1 MGPKKQ
7 EPESLESPKGKETAS
22 ELADEANETG
32 SGNAI
37 PSSEGGAASSGASVE
52 ASEPEMTKSA
62 KKRQRKAEAKAA
74 LRGMKTLIGDVKQGM
89 AEKKQREAAREGD
102 ATSTEPEPE
111 TAPEPVPERD
121 AVPEAHRSRR
131 SLDEKTPAS
140 SPPRETPPPPDEKRE
155 TRNDSETPSRS
166 RNPYATATE
175 SAADSALLAEAHAAY
190 AERRVADAARLYEG
204 AAAENGAGYA
214 PLMAL
219 RAHEGDATQALA
231 ALRAAAAAP
240 GAATFAAQ
248 ETREMAAALGRLF
261 VTSAAARAGASRE
274 SRVAR
279 VAFPTP
285 DGWFEPGRREETVA
299 PLAARR
305 LIADARPALACGLT
319 LRGLDPD
326 RFTNRGEGRDEG
338 AAKRGVVAA
347 SAPSAMAAAEALRVA
362 RPDTR
367 GWRLAARLLAA
378 AGRALSGAD
387 ASAAKA
393 CLMASA
399 GVLAGGVGTA
409 VPDPLEAVAESE
421 WALASEPGMD
431 ETFAEEARGVVVAAA
446 AEACADRVV
455 AAVAARVPSAESL
468 EKSRFEP
475 DAPERGRGYPKPPAA
490 LVSALRALVGCV
502 SATGASGAE
511 AAHGAL
517 YRAADAVW
525 ALSCLDA
532 YEAKAAAHAKRVTE
546 VSESEL
552 GRAAAALASAAA
564 PSNAFGWDPH
574 VVLALCARSCV
585 SIASPAPELAD
596 AVASLAPPGASD
608 ALLATLE
615 TLRGKAA
622 EAAKR
627 EDARSKKP
635 RMGTDG
641 GALLFAAERDRSRFV
656 AGVVDAARLAA
667 EGGAAAASAAVAA
680 CPSGA
685 VGDALASVA
694 GRAARDS
701 LAVGAETPPSV
712 SAKKWWAANHA
723 EAVLDPLDEHV
734 SPDGVPGGRAR
745 DPLPRLLGLE
755 PEPKRAPPPRL
766 TRVSLDDSRQPL
778 GSAAGSRFT
787 TPTKLAT
794 PDARA
799 RVEAR
804 VREAASA
811 AKSPGFGSALKRRFE
826 AASAPPTPLDAAA
839 TSIRKEAASLRVS
852 LTNAARA
859 DAEATRATFDAAR
872 ERLLRASRDSAFSS
886 ALDASA
892 EDGAG
897 DAEDADFFE
906 TTAEL
911 DDDASG
917 AFVSAPSTPSA
928 IARAFDWKGGESRDV
943 DRGNATSEA
952 TGSEENAATVE
963 GNVAPGEATV
973 GGLLAV
979 LSDPSASDPG
989 EDVDDAHLDVFF
1001 AARAAEED
1009 SDGEADEKRG
1019 DGKGKAVVP
1028 EKDEVRGLSP
1038 SPETPGDRDPEGLR
1052 AVEAA
1057 TRAAREAGA
1066 AAKAAAA
1073 TRSENMTSEARE
1085 ARDAAVAAAV
1095 VRAADASAR
1104 SRARARRRAAQAAQA
1119 VADAAALENLKTLRR
1134 AKQAAPRGSGGPNP
1148 PPATATSGR
1157 SGVSFA
1163 VDSARDPERAAR
1175 IAKSSAMTGMP
1186 ARLLSRVTPLV
1197 TPFERVAEDQAT
1209 HLRLLSRDAR
1219 RRDAERGDGEGA
1231 GKGERWIMDA
1241 NDALTA
1247 WAAASALEEASAASE
1262 ARLTRALAEAS
1273 EEQLRALEAA
1283 ARAARGA
1290 APADDA
1296 VKNDAVKND
1305 AAEIST
1311 ETSVRSEKENTRVPS
1326 SAVAIPPEAGTDVS
1340 ASEQKRTPKPTSVSE
1355 TVSEA
1360 PPFSVDAALA
1370 RFDPTRV
1377 RASAPIREDAF
1388 LSAAESAAAE
1398 AARLGP
1404 SARELYYA
1412 SYKAAMQE
1420 ATASLNRSDAS
1431 AVLAAAAGAARSVR
1445 GASSE
1450 GASAGPSP
1458 SRVEPSPNPARRR
1471 ADAALARRRAAS
1483 GTAGP
1488 LGASAPG
1495 DGVRAST
1502 REAYARASRGADF
1515 DGNRNSVAAEC
1526 ARDRKGGTSPPERGP
1541 SNAVSA
1547 SGRSLP
1553 PDPFEPLLRWTQKE
1567 GGRALARLWDVERS
1581 ALAAAGK
1588 ECAEKENAMRR
1599 VDAASFAARELLP
1612 LAAKGAASLAYLD
1625 ACLAVD
1631 APGERDPLTLTAF
1644 VRALRDSA
1652 RATAAASQG
1661 ADGAREGENGGGP
1674 PGTPS
1679 VSKSDREPRA
1689 GGGGGALAGAT
1700 ARSHESAI
1708 ARVAELVDAAVGT
1721 LKRRFQRE
1729 GNAHGGVDPVTL
1741 TRFLADASVAP
1752 GDARA
1757 ALAELRKWEGFPL
1770 DVRFARFRRAMRPR
1784 SVRLA
1789 ERKRAEPEARE
1800 ETRGDAFGPEIEA
1813 ELASARAD
1821 RLAAEGRSR
1830 GAFAPGKALERSP
1843 VKVDVFRPSASS
1855 PTRAGVNG
1863 ASSPS
1868 ARNSLPARNSPS
1880 AYRTPEKFSKT
1891 PRGRFGASGSKS
1903 GSRASPFSAAGERAA
1918 TRAEAELAAAL
1929 EASPAG
1935 DGGSPVT
1942 TARAPLSVAS
1952 SGLSH
1957 RRRLVSKSTEKLTA
1971 ARRPFSPAAARAKNA
1986 AEAAE
1991 GFRNINETLSQLEAN
2006 AERFENDLLRSSATM
2021 AAMDAARRER
2031 EDAATAALLR
2041 RARDA
2046 RARAEAEDKAELAA
2060 RRVVAKRQSKK

>member
-62 KKRQRKAEAKAA
+62 KKRRRKAEAKAA

-121 AVPEAHRSRR
+121 AVPEAHRSRS

-140 SPPRETPPPPDEKRE
+140 SPPREKTPDEKRE

-175 SAADSALLAEAHAAY
+175 SAAASALLAEAHAAY

-231 ALRAAAAAP
+231 ALRAAAAVP

-274 SRVAR
+274 SRAAH

-378 AGRALSGAD
+378 AGRALSGVD

-421 WALASEPGMD
+421 WALASEPGVD
-431 ETFAEEARGVVVAAA
+431 ETLAEEARGVVVAAA

-574 VVLALCARSCV
+574 VVLAFCARSCA

-680 CPSGA
+680 CPSAA

-712 SAKKWWAANHA
+712 SAEKWWAANHA

-872 ERLLRASRDSAFSS
+872 ERLLRASRDSAFSIG

-928 IARAFDWKGGESRDV
+928 LARAFDWKGGESRDV
-943 DRGNATSEA
+943 DRGNAPSEA
-952 TGSEENAATVE
+952 TGSEENAASREE

-973 GGLLAV
+973 GDLLAV

-989 EDVDDAHLDVFF
+989 EDADDAHLDVFF

-1009 SDGEADEKRG
+1009 SDGEADEERG

-1028 EKDEVRGLSP
+1028 EKDEERGWSP

-1134 AKQAAPRGSGGPNP
+1134 AKQAAPRGSGGPDP

-1296 VKNDAVKND
+1296 VKNDA
-1305 AAEIST
+1305 AEIST
-1311 ETSVRSEKENTRVPS
+1311 ETFVRSEKENARVPPS

-1340 ASEQKRTPKPTSVSE
+1340 ASEQKRTP
-1355 TVSEA
+1355 VSEA

-1370 RFDPTRV
+1370 RFDPTRA

-1412 SYKAAMQE
+1412 SYKAAMEE

-1445 GASSE
+1445 GASKE
-1450 GASAGPSP
+1450 GASAD
-1458 SRVEPSPNPARRR
+1458 PSPNPARRR
-1471 ADAALARRRAAS
+1471 AEAALTRRRAAS

-1488 LGASAPG
+1488 VGASAPG

-1502 REAYARASRGADF
+1502 REAYARASRGADS
-1515 DGNRNSVAAEC
+1515 DGTLNRNSVAAEY
-1526 ARDRKGGTSPPERGP
+1526 ARDGKDRKGGTHSPLYSRVP

-1547 SGRSLP
+1547 SARSLP

-1588 ECAEKENAMRR
+1588 ACAEKENAMRR

-1612 LAAKGAASLAYLD
+1612 LEAKGAASLAYLD

-1661 ADGAREGENGGGP
+1661 ADGAREGEAGSGP

-1789 ERKRAEPEARE
+1789 ERKRSEPETSKE
-1800 ETRGDAFGPEIEA
+1800 ETRSDAFGPEIEA

-1821 RLAAEGRSR
+1821 RLAAEGLSSR
-1830 GAFAPGKALERSP
+1830 GAFTPGKKLERSP
-1843 VKVDVFRPSASS
+1843 VKVDVSLLDPSASS
-1855 PTRAGVNG
+1855 PTRAGVTRA

-1868 ARNSLPARNSPS
+1868 ARLSARNSPS
-1880 AYRTPEKFSKT
+1880 AYRTPEKSPVSKSA
-1891 PRGRFGASGSKS
+1891 PRGRFGASGSKNPA

-1935 DGGSPVT
+1935 DGGSPVIT
-1942 TARAPLSVAS
+1942 NHAS

-1957 RRRLVSKSTEKLTA
+1957 RRRLVSRSTEKLTA
-1971 ARRPFSPAAARAKNA
+1971 ARRPFSPAAPFSPKNA

-1991 GFRNINETLSQLEAN
+1991 GFRNINETLSRLEAN

-2046 RARAEAEDKAELAA
+2046 RARAEAEDKAELEA

>member
-1 MGPKKQ
+1 M
-7 EPESLESPKGKETAS
+7 
-22 ELADEANETG
+22 
-32 SGNAI
+32 
-37 PSSEGGAASSGASVE
+37 
-52 ASEPEMTKSA
+52 
-62 KKRQRKAEAKAA
+62 
-74 LRGMKTLIGDVKQGM
+74 
-89 AEKKQREAAREGD
+89 
-102 ATSTEPEPE
+102 
-111 TAPEPVPERD
+111 
-121 AVPEAHRSRR
+121 
-131 SLDEKTPAS
+131 
-140 SPPRETPPPPDEKRE
+140 
-155 TRNDSETPSRS
+155 
-166 RNPYATATE
+166 
-175 SAADSALLAEAHAAY
+175 
-190 AERRVADAARLYEG
+190 
-204 AAAENGAGYA
+204 
-214 PLMAL
+214 
-219 RAHEGDATQALA
+219 
-231 ALRAAAAAP
+231 
-240 GAATFAAQ
+240 
-248 ETREMAAALGRLF
+248 
-261 VTSAAARAGASRE
+261 
-274 SRVAR
+274 
-279 VAFPTP
+279 
-285 DGWFEPGRREETVA
+285 
-299 PLAARR
+299 
-305 LIADARPALACGLT
+305 
-319 LRGLDPD
+319 
-326 RFTNRGEGRDEG
+326 
-338 AAKRGVVAA
+338 
-347 SAPSAMAAAEALRVA
+347 
-362 RPDTR
+362 
-367 GWRLAARLLAA
+367 
-378 AGRALSGAD
+378 
-387 ASAAKA
+387 
-393 CLMASA
+393 
-399 GVLAGGVGTA
+399 
-409 VPDPLEAVAESE
+409 
-421 WALASEPGMD
+421 
-431 ETFAEEARGVVVAAA
+431 
-446 AEACADRVV
+446 
-455 AAVAARVPSAESL
+455 
-468 EKSRFEP
+468 
-475 DAPERGRGYPKPPAA
+475 
-490 LVSALRALVGCV
+490 
-502 SATGASGAE
+502 
-511 AAHGAL
+511 
-517 YRAADAVW
+517 
-525 ALSCLDA
+525 
-532 YEAKAAAHAKRVTE
+532 
-546 VSESEL
+546 
-552 GRAAAALASAAA
+552 
-564 PSNAFGWDPH
+564 
-574 VVLALCARSCV
+574 

-734 SPDGVPGGRAR
+734 SPDGVPGDARATPCR
-745 DPLPRLLGLE
+745 ACSASSPSRS
-755 PEPKRAPPPRL
+755 APPPRL

-859 DAEATRATFDAAR
+859 DAEATRAMFDAAR

-917 AFVSAPSTPSA
+917 AFVPAPSTPSA
-928 IARAFDWKGGESRDV
+928 IAKAFDWKGGESRDV

-1283 ARAARGA
+1283 ARAARA

-1296 VKNDAVKND
+1296 
-1305 AAEIST
+1305 
-1311 ETSVRSEKENTRVPS
+1311 EK
-1326 SAVAIPPEAGTDVS
+1326 
-1340 ASEQKRTPKPTSVSE
+1340 
-1355 TVSEA
+1355 
-1360 PPFSVDAALA
+1360 
-1370 RFDPTRV
+1370 
-1377 RASAPIREDAF
+1377 
-1388 LSAAESAAAE
+1388 
-1398 AARLGP
+1398 
-1404 SARELYYA
+1404 
-1412 SYKAAMQE
+1412 
-1420 ATASLNRSDAS
+1420 
-1431 AVLAAAAGAARSVR
+1431 
-1445 GASSE
+1445 
-1450 GASAGPSP
+1450 
-1458 SRVEPSPNPARRR
+1458 RRR
-1471 ADAALARRRAAS
+1471 EKRRRRN
-1483 GTAGP
+1483 
-1488 LGASAPG
+1488 LHR
-1495 DGVRAST
+1495 DL
-1502 REAYARASRGADF
+1502 RE
-1515 DGNRNSVAAEC
+1515 
-1526 ARDRKGGTSPPERGP
+1526 K
-1541 SNAVSA
+1541 
-1547 SGRSLP
+1547 
-1553 PDPFEPLLRWTQKE
+1553 
-1567 GGRALARLWDVERS
+1567 
-1581 ALAAAGK
+1581 
-1588 ECAEKENAMRR
+1588 
-1599 VDAASFAARELLP
+1599 
-1612 LAAKGAASLAYLD
+1612 
-1625 ACLAVD
+1625 
-1631 APGERDPLTLTAF
+1631 
-1644 VRALRDSA
+1644 
-1652 RATAAASQG
+1652 
-1661 ADGAREGENGGGP
+1661 REGEHTRAILRRRDSSRDGHGRFRV
-1674 PGTPS
+1674 GTETHAETD
-1679 VSKSDREPRA
+1679 VGLGDRL
-1689 GGGGGALAGAT
+1689 GGAAVQRG
-1700 ARSHESAI
+1700 R
-1708 ARVAELVDAAVGT
+1708 RV
-1721 LKRRFQRE
+1721 
-1729 GNAHGGVDPVTL
+1729 
-1741 TRFLADASVAP
+1741 
-1752 GDARA
+1752 
-1757 ALAELRKWEGFPL
+1757 
-1770 DVRFARFRRAMRPR
+1770 
-1784 SVRLA
+1784 
-1789 ERKRAEPEARE
+1789 
-1800 ETRGDAFGPEIEA
+1800 
-1813 ELASARAD
+1813 
-1821 RLAAEGRSR
+1821 
-1830 GAFAPGKALERSP
+1830 GAF
-1843 VKVDVFRPSASS
+1843 RP
-1855 PTRAGVNG
+1855 
-1863 ASSPS
+1863 
-1868 ARNSLPARNSPS
+1868 
-1880 AYRTPEKFSKT
+1880 
-1891 PRGRFGASGSKS
+1891 
-1903 GSRASPFSAAGERAA
+1903 
-1918 TRAEAELAAAL
+1918 
-1929 EASPAG
+1929 
-1935 DGGSPVT
+1935 
-1942 TARAPLSVAS
+1942 
-1952 SGLSH
+1952 
-1957 RRRLVSKSTEKLTA
+1957 
-1971 ARRPFSPAAARAKNA
+1971 
-1986 AEAAE
+1986 
-1991 GFRNINETLSQLEAN
+1991 
-2006 AERFENDLLRSSATM
+2006 
-2021 AAMDAARRER
+2021 
-2031 EDAATAALLR
+2031 
-2041 RARDA
+2041 DA
-2046 RARAEAEDKAELAA
+2046 RARLSAYPRGRVPLGGGIRRRRGGAA
-2060 RRVVAKRQSKK
+2060 RTERARALLRLVQGGHAGGHRVAEQERRLGGPGGGRRRGAIRPRSFFRGSFGGSLSLAR

>member
-121 AVPEAHRSRR
+121 EVPEAHRSRS

-140 SPPRETPPPPDEKRE
+140 SPPREKTPDEKRE

-175 SAADSALLAEAHAAY
+175 SAAASALLAEAHAAY

-231 ALRAAAAAP
+231 ALRAAAAVP

-248 ETREMAAALGRLF
+248 ETRDMAAALGRLF

-274 SRVAR
+274 SRAAH

-338 AAKRGVVAA
+338 SAKRGVVAA

-421 WALASEPGMD
+421 WALASEPGVD
-431 ETFAEEARGVVVAAA
+431 ETLAEEARGVVVAAA

-574 VVLALCARSCV
+574 VVLAFCARSCA

-680 CPSGA
+680 CPSAA

-712 SAKKWWAANHA
+712 SAEKWWAANHA

-872 ERLLRASRDSAFSS
+872 ERLLRASRDSAFSIS

-911 DDDASG
+911 DDDDSG

-928 IARAFDWKGGESRDV
+928 LARAFDWKGGESRDV
-943 DRGNATSEA
+943 DRGNAPSEA
-952 TGSEENAATVE
+952 MGSEENAATAE

-973 GGLLAV
+973 GDLLAV

-989 EDVDDAHLDVFF
+989 EDADDAHLDVFF

-1009 SDGEADEKRG
+1009 SDGEADEERG

-1028 EKDEVRGLSP
+1028 EKDEERGWSP

-1104 SRARARRRAAQAAQA
+1104 SRARARA
-1119 VADAAALENLKTLRR
+1119 
-1134 AKQAAPRGSGGPNP
+1134 AAPR
-1148 PPATATSGR
+1148 R
-1157 SGVSFA
+1157 
-1163 VDSARDPERAAR
+1163 
-1175 IAKSSAMTGMP
+1175 
-1186 ARLLSRVTPLV
+1186 
-1197 TPFERVAEDQAT
+1197 
-1209 HLRLLSRDAR
+1209 
-1219 RRDAERGDGEGA
+1219 
-1231 GKGERWIMDA
+1231 
-1241 NDALTA
+1241 
-1247 WAAASALEEASAASE
+1247 
-1262 ARLTRALAEAS
+1262 
-1273 EEQLRALEAA
+1273 
-1283 ARAARGA
+1283 
-1290 APADDA
+1290 
-1296 VKNDAVKND
+1296 
-1305 AAEIST
+1305 
-1311 ETSVRSEKENTRVPS
+1311 
-1326 SAVAIPPEAGTDVS
+1326 
-1340 ASEQKRTPKPTSVSE
+1340 
-1355 TVSEA
+1355 
-1360 PPFSVDAALA
+1360 
-1370 RFDPTRV
+1370 
-1377 RASAPIREDAF
+1377 
-1388 LSAAESAAAE
+1388 
-1398 AARLGP
+1398 
-1404 SARELYYA
+1404 
-1412 SYKAAMQE
+1412 
-1420 ATASLNRSDAS
+1420 
-1431 AVLAAAAGAARSVR
+1431 
-1445 GASSE
+1445 
-1450 GASAGPSP
+1450 
-1458 SRVEPSPNPARRR
+1458 
-1471 ADAALARRRAAS
+1471 
-1483 GTAGP
+1483 
-1488 LGASAPG
+1488 
-1495 DGVRAST
+1495 
-1502 REAYARASRGADF
+1502 
-1515 DGNRNSVAAEC
+1515 
-1526 ARDRKGGTSPPERGP
+1526 
-1541 SNAVSA
+1541 
-1547 SGRSLP
+1547 
-1553 PDPFEPLLRWTQKE
+1553 
-1567 GGRALARLWDVERS
+1567 
-1581 ALAAAGK
+1581 
-1588 ECAEKENAMRR
+1588 
-1599 VDAASFAARELLP
+1599 
-1612 LAAKGAASLAYLD
+1612 
-1625 ACLAVD
+1625 
-1631 APGERDPLTLTAF
+1631 
-1644 VRALRDSA
+1644 
-1652 RATAAASQG
+1652 
-1661 ADGAREGENGGGP
+1661 
-1674 PGTPS
+1674 
-1679 VSKSDREPRA
+1679 
-1689 GGGGGALAGAT
+1689 
-1700 ARSHESAI
+1700 
-1708 ARVAELVDAAVGT
+1708 
-1721 LKRRFQRE
+1721 
-1729 GNAHGGVDPVTL
+1729 
-1741 TRFLADASVAP
+1741 
-1752 GDARA
+1752 
-1757 ALAELRKWEGFPL
+1757 
-1770 DVRFARFRRAMRPR
+1770 
-1784 SVRLA
+1784 
-1789 ERKRAEPEARE
+1789 
-1800 ETRGDAFGPEIEA
+1800 
-1813 ELASARAD
+1813 
-1821 RLAAEGRSR
+1821 
-1830 GAFAPGKALERSP
+1830 
-1843 VKVDVFRPSASS
+1843 
-1855 PTRAGVNG
+1855 
-1863 ASSPS
+1863 
-1868 ARNSLPARNSPS
+1868 
-1880 AYRTPEKFSKT
+1880 
-1891 PRGRFGASGSKS
+1891 
-1903 GSRASPFSAAGERAA
+1903 
-1918 TRAEAELAAAL
+1918 
-1929 EASPAG
+1929 
-1935 DGGSPVT
+1935 
-1942 TARAPLSVAS
+1942 
-1952 SGLSH
+1952 
-1957 RRRLVSKSTEKLTA
+1957 RRRLWLT
-1971 ARRPFSPAAARAKNA
+1971 RR
-1986 AEAAE
+1986 
-1991 GFRNINETLSQLEAN
+1991 
-2006 AERFENDLLRSSATM
+2006 RSRT
-2021 AAMDAARRER
+2021 
-2031 EDAATAALLR
+2031 
-2041 RARDA
+2041 
-2046 RARAEAEDKAELAA
+2046 
-2060 RRVVAKRQSKK
+2060 